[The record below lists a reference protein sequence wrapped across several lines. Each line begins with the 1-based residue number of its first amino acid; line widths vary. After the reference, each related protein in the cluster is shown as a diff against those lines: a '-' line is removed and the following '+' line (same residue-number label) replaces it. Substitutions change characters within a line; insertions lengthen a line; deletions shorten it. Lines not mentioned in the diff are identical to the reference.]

1 MGDFHQKCFFFTEN
15 LIVVLK
21 QLIFFFFFPL
31 ELLPFH
37 GKNRLFSENLY
48 AEPEIPP
55 CTPKEQDLKGLH

>member
-1 MGDFHQKCFFFTEN
+1 MGDFHQKCFFFFYREPN
-15 LIVVLK
+15 CGLK
-21 QLIFFFFFPL
+21 AIDFFPL

-48 AEPEIPP
+48 AEPENPP